1 MRKILIIE
9 DEPAIAD
16 NITYALETEGFTAIS
31 ALTGQDGLNCLE
43 SEDVDLIILDVGL
56 PDISGFD
63 LCRRIRKETEI
74 PVIFLTARAE
84 EIDRVVGLEIGG
96 DDYIVKP
103 FSPRELSARVK
114 AILRRTSAGKKDS
127 GKGSPE
133 KDSIAQDSPFDI
145 DEKRFLI
152 RYQNKPLELTR
163 YEYRILRQLIRRPGW
178 VFSREQ
184 LMTMAWEEPDASFD
198 RTVDAHIKTLR
209 AKLKKIT
216 PDTDPIVTHRG
227 VGYALRESW

>member
-84 EIDRVVGLEIGG
+84 EID
-96 DDYIVKP
+96 
-103 FSPRELSARVK
+103 
-114 AILRRTSAGKKDS
+114 
-127 GKGSPE
+127 
-133 KDSIAQDSPFDI
+133 
-145 DEKRFLI
+145 
-152 RYQNKPLELTR
+152 
-163 YEYRILRQLIRRPGW
+163 
-178 VFSREQ
+178 
-184 LMTMAWEEPDASFD
+184 
-198 RTVDAHIKTLR
+198 
-209 AKLKKIT
+209 KI
-216 PDTDPIVTHRG
+216 
-227 VGYALRESW
+227 